1 MLLWRR
7 ERGCVGG
14 ARLWT
19 ELLIG
24 EGRRLPRDRVLCG
37 AVPAAATAAVTA
49 ATAAVA
55 ATAPLAAAAKAAA
68 VTAATF
74 SVAIAATTVAGA
86 TLAAAPLAAA
96 AESGAALTLAAASV
110 GVAVAATLPAAAIA
124 LVAALSAAPAA
135 LSAAAVAG
143 DAAAPPR
150 PATTVSGDAT
160 AATLRGAV
168 PTAMD
173 VASDPLA
180 LWWSAELNSVRVLHV
195 WSWTRTLR
203 GKREAYYTSSVRM
216 IEPRTRRG
224 ARISC
229 TTPGCILWASPRPRR
244 LRKLIRGE
252 RTGVGWGVG
261 RVLMGCGEG
270 SDGVTP
276 KPTAQRPARGAK
288 PLGPG
293 AYTRRTT

>member
-1 MLLWRR
+1 M
-7 ERGCVGG
+7 GG

-19 ELLIG
+19 ELLF
-24 EGRRLPRDRVLCG
+24 GRRQARDRVLCG

-96 AESGAALTLAAASV
+96 AESGVALTLAAASV
-110 GVAVAATLPAAAIA
+110 RVAVAATLPAAAIA
-124 LVAALSAAPAA
+124 LVAARAAAPAT

-168 PTAMD
+168 PAAMD

-180 LWWSAELNSVRVLHV
+180 LWWSAEQNSAFCMCGP
-195 WSWTRTLR
+195 WTRTLR
-203 GKREAYYTSSVRM
+203 GEAGSLLHFFCPHDRATH
-216 IEPRTRRG
+216 
-224 ARISC
+224 A
-229 TTPGCILWASPRPRR
+229 PRR
-244 LRKLIRGE
+244 PHFLHHSGVHTVGVATPAPLAEADSGRENRG
-252 RTGVGWGVG
+252 G
-261 RVLMGCGEG
+261 MGCGEG
-270 SDGVTP
+270 SDGVW
-276 KPTAQRPARGAK
+276 G
-288 PLGPG
+288 GF
-293 AYTRRTT
+293 

>member
-1 MLLWRR
+1 M
-7 ERGCVGG
+7 GG

-19 ELLIG
+19 ELLF
-24 EGRRLPRDRVLCG
+24 GRRQARDRVLCG
-37 AVPAAATAAVTA
+37 AVPAASTAAVTA

-96 AESGAALTLAAASV
+96 AESGVALTLAAASV
-110 GVAVAATLPAAAIA
+110 RVAVAATLPAAAIA

-168 PTAMD
+168 PAAMD

-244 LRKLIRGE
+244 LRKLIRGK
-252 RTGVGWGVG
+252 RTGVGWGVASG
-261 RVLMGCGEG
+261 AEANRSETGEG
-270 SDGVTP
+270 GEATGPRRYTLVG
-276 KPTAQRPARGAK
+276 QRSIVCVCVCLGRPLLLWGAV
-288 PLGPG
+288 
-293 AYTRRTT
+293 